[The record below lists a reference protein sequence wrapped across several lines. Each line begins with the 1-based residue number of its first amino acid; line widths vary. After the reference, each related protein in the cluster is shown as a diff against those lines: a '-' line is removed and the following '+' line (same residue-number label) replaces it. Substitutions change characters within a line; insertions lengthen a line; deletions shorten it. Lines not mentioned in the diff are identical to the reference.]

1 MLSWFPL
8 FFPFKVCIVFVT
20 IAFFFYL
27 FSIKEPLYLPSNSEL
42 QVSIW
47 RLTNEHQVWYE
58 WHAESFISIPSTAA
72 SSEEL
77 LTGQPF
83 GGQLNSSS
91 SSLTL
96 GALSPLAD
104 GKDPLLLSLPNVSTG
119 KNTSEYVTVKIGHTS
134 LHNPGGRSSWIGL

>member
-1 MLSWFPL
+1 MHRICFNIIL
-8 FFPFKVCIVFVT
+8 IH
-20 IAFFFYL
+20 L

-104 GKDPLLLSLPNVSTG
+104 GKDPLLLSLPTVSTG
-119 KNTSEYVTVKIGHTS
+119 KSTSEYVTVKIGHTS